1 MEAAASIIAFVQVTG
16 EIVKCI
22 IKVNQLWDEATDL
35 PHDLQDLLEELKDYS
50 ILFEELKEQLEADNA
65 ANTARSDSCVARSFT
80 NSQQAHKILKELVGE
95 LSSQVQSKK
104 EGFQRTFAA
113 LKLATKKEK
122 LERFQ
127 KRLKRSIR
135 FLNASIMTYQLAVS
149 RRNADTIVS
158 RVASNFSEQ
167 LDTFQ
172 LKHVSTIRTMSDCV
186 QNTERTEETKKQL
199 VAAPRKRAISN
210 GTYTPSQT
218 GRLSVAYAT
227 GTGTWQAYL
236 QFPSWISQSI
246 YILQSRSTMAGWSFN
261 YRVYNIVSSDSEII
275 TKIQNGDK
283 HGVLELFSTR
293 KASPFDKDANGD
305 SLLYYAA
312 QSKSYDICQLLLN
325 LGLEET
331 LSEVVGR
338 DRESPLK
345 PLVYQPNRHSLE
357 YDWEKIVRL
366 FQTYLQDPEDL
377 PVVRLFDFLHEWT
390 DSDDFVFIFRSRF
403 MPKYYTWPVRNRLEA
418 VRLGSFHLK
427 TVTSLPRLLSEDS
440 AITKTDVSLSTDEN
454 LSLVHSAAVS
464 LGIRFADEA
473 LPYRRAEFQWHV
485 YNDAW
490 DDFVVSVASAAE
502 ARDLH
507 SIESVIPWDVYNV
520 PQWRGTPLISVLGG
534 ALCYLSPLV
543 SFSHWNNVLQK
554 TIHQWLQDLEAAG
567 VDLLEYGKRERDL
580 LRSGLRG
587 ALDADA
593 IAASRTLTRESMA
606 RAAYGSKV
614 QQAIREGWNENH
626 WVPIRAIDLKIGKSV
641 EEWEL
646 LWAPEFEHMACEF
659 WRLFEE
665 DERMP
670 GAWVD

>member
-1 MEAAASIIAFVQVTG
+1 METAASIIAFVQITG
-16 EIVKCI
+16 DIVKLI
-22 IKVNQLWDEATDL
+22 IKVNQLWSEAADL

-65 ANTARSDSCVARSFT
+65 TNTARSDSCVARSFV
-80 NSQQAHKILKELVGE
+80 NSQQAHKILKELLDE
-95 LSSQVQSKK
+95 MSTQVQSKK
-104 EGFQRTFAA
+104 EGFQRTFTA

-158 RVASNFSEQ
+158 RVTSNFSEQ

-172 LKHVSTIRTMSDCV
+172 LKHVSTIGTISDRS
-186 QNTERTEETKKQL
+186 QKTDQTEEGKKQL
-199 VAAPRKRAISN
+199 TAIPRKRASCNRTCI
-210 GTYTPSQT
+210 PSQT
-218 GRLSVAYAT
+218 GRLSLAYT
-227 GTGTWQAYL
+227 KGTGAWQAYL

-246 YILQSRSTMAGWSFN
+246 YVFQSRPTMAGWSFN
-261 YRVYNIVSSDSEII
+261 YRVYNIVSSESEII
-275 TKIQNGDK
+275 TRIQNGDRN
-283 HGVLELFSTR
+283 GVLELFSTR

-305 SLLYYAA
+305 SLLHYAA
-312 QSKSYDICQLLLN
+312 QSKSYEICQLLLN

-331 LSEVVGR
+331 LYEVVGR

-345 PLVYQPNRHSLE
+345 PLVYQPNRE
-357 YDWEKIVRL
+357 CMEQDWEKIANL

-377 PVVRLFDFLHEWT
+377 PIVRLFDFLHEWT
-390 DSDDFVFIFRSRF
+390 YSDDFIFIFRSRF
-403 MPKYYTWPVRNRLEA
+403 MPKYYTWPLRNRLEA
-418 VRLGSFHLK
+418 VRLGSFHVK
-427 TVTSLPRLLSEDS
+427 SFASLPRLLSEDS
-440 AITKTDVSLSTDEN
+440 VVAKADVSLSTDEN

-473 LPYRRAEFQWHV
+473 LPYRRAEFQWRD

-490 DDFVVSVASAAE
+490 DNFVVNVASAAE

-507 SIESVIPWDVYNV
+507 SIESVVPWDVYHV

-534 ALCYLSPLV
+534 ALCYLSPQI
-543 SFSHWNNVLQK
+543 SFSHWNDVFQK
-554 TIHQWLQDLEAAG
+554 TIHQWLEDLQVAG

-580 LRSGLRG
+580 LRSELRG

-593 IAASRTLTRESMA
+593 ITASRTLTRESMA
-606 RAAYGSKV
+606 RAAYGGKV
-614 QQAIREGWNENH
+614 QQAIREGCTENH
-626 WVPIRAIDLKIGKSV
+626 WVPIRMIDLKIGKSV
-641 EEWEL
+641 QEWEL

-659 WRLFEE
+659 WRSFDE
-665 DERMP
+665 DGRMP